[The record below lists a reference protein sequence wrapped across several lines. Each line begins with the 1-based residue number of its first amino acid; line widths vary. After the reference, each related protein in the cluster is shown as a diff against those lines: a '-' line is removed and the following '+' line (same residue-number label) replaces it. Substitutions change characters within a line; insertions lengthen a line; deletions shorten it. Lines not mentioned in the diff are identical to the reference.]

1 MKEKNYSS
9 VGCLPTRP
17 GLWWKLIQ
25 ITKQMKKIKLLLAQI
40 NFPSEEDIP
49 VWSIVIPQEGAV
61 SPSHN
66 PIWSDVM
73 QNIAQWMKNRS
84 MQIMQYKISC
94 TIILNRYLSASALK
108 VFWKLFRLRMQSTEG
123 WQEHK
128 CQWSFHIVRQD
139 LSKIWPGWLKSSPF
153 FLVTFPKYDW
163 KLCKVQIVNS
173 NKTRLHQSRLTKM
186 IRSPTLATFSTTLSA
201 SLVTMSTSM
210 YVVHHQRGIIQDGCC
225 SEVVVKHEK
234 LSSFHEWASDNN

>member
-1 MKEKNYSS
+1 
-9 VGCLPTRP
+9 
-17 GLWWKLIQ
+17 
-25 ITKQMKKIKLLLAQI
+25 MKKIKVLLARI

-49 VWSIVIPQEGAV
+49 VWSIVIPQEGAI

-108 VFWKLFRLRMQSTEG
+108 VFWKLFRFRMQSTEG

-153 FLVTFPKYDW
+153 FWSPSLNMTENFAKCKLWIITRQDYTSLDW
-163 KLCKVQIVNS
+163 PRWS
-173 NKTRLHQSRLTKM
+173 DHRPWPP
-186 IRSPTLATFSTTLSA
+186 SPPPCQPPWWPCRRPCTLYTTN
-201 SLVTMSTSM
+201 
-210 YVVHHQRGIIQDGCC
+210 
-225 SEVVVKHEK
+225 EE
-234 LSSFHEWASDNN
+234 

>member
-1 MKEKNYSS
+1 MKEKNCSS

-49 VWSIVIPQEGAV
+49 VWSIVIPQEGAI

-108 VFWKLFRLRMQSTEG
+108 VFWKLFRLRMQPTE
-123 WQEHK
+123 
-128 CQWSFHIVRQD
+128 QWTSVNGHFIAKTRF
-139 LSKIWPGWLKSSPF
+139 INTCRFIF
-153 FLVTFPKYDW
+153 FLPPQG
-163 KLCKVQIVNS
+163 LGGAQ
-173 NKTRLHQSRLTKM
+173 Q
-186 IRSPTLATFSTTLSA
+186 
-201 SLVTMSTSM
+201 
-210 YVVHHQRGIIQDGCC
+210 
-225 SEVVVKHEK
+225 E
-234 LSSFHEWASDNN
+234 